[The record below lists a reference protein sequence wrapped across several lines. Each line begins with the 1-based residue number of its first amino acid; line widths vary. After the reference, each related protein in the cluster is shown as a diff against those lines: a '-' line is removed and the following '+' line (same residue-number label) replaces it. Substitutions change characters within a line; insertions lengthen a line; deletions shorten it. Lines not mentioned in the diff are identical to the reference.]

1 MYILM
6 YVQIVRGN
14 YDRCGRK
21 KKKYIKKL
29 NLAELAQ
36 LLGLL
41 CIFQLHWDP
50 LAARLA
56 PEPTEH
62 PPTAAPKERGPS
74 LPRAHLCVDQLCH
87 DMVVTMSPV
96 AAGYSSS
103 LS

>member
-1 MYILM
+1 MENEDILHPH
-6 YVQIVRGN
+6 
-14 YDRCGRK
+14 
-21 KKKYIKKL
+21 
-29 NLAELAQ
+29 A
-36 LLGLL
+36 
-41 CIFQLHWDP
+41 HWDP

-74 LPRAHLCVDQLCH
+74 PPRAHLRVDQLYH